1 MTGPYDAVVVGAGP
15 NGLAAAIAMAR
26 AGHSTLILE
35 GSSTPGGGCR
45 SAELTA
51 PGFVHDVCS
60 AIHPLAAASPFFREL
75 PLPELGARFIQPDIP
90 VAHPLDGGRS
100 AFLDRDVSVT
110 AEGMGSDRKR
120 YEKFMSPWVAREP
133 TLLKDLLRPIRIPRH
148 LLSTASFGLR
158 FGFSSVESMTKRF
171 ESDEARALFAGM
183 AAHSM
188 LALSAAPTAALA
200 LMFTMVGHA
209 HGWPLVAGGSQMLT
223 DSLVGV
229 LHSLGGEIRT
239 DSTVSSMSD
248 IPDSRVVLFDLTPR
262 QIASIAEGELPSRYA
277 KALGRFRYG
286 AGVWKVDWALSGPVP
301 WTAEAPRRAGTVHVG
316 GTFAEVA
323 HSEAEVTA
331 GRIPE
336 KPFVLVAQQSLFDID
351 RAPKE
356 GQHTLWGYCHVPHA
370 SDVDMTD
377 RIEAQIERFAPGFKD
392 LIIERHV
399 TGPSAME
406 SYNPNYIGGDING
419 GMQNFRQFFARPVLR
434 WDPYSTPNDRLFICS
449 SSTPPGGGVHGM
461 CGYNAAQVAMRRMPK
476 G

>member
-1 MTGPYDAVVVGAGP
+1 MT
-15 NGLAAAIAMAR
+15 
-26 AGHSTLILE
+26 
-35 GSSTPGGGCR
+35 
-45 SAELTA
+45 
-51 PGFVHDVCS
+51 
-60 AIHPLAAASPFFREL
+60 
-75 PLPELGARFIQPDIP
+75 DIP
-90 VAHPLDGGRS
+90 
-100 AFLDRDVSVT
+100 
-110 AEGMGSDRKR
+110 E
-120 YEKFMSPWVAREP
+120 
-133 TLLKDLLRPIRIPRH
+133 
-148 LLSTASFGLR
+148 
-158 FGFSSVESMTKRF
+158 
-171 ESDEARALFAGM
+171 
-183 AAHSM
+183 
-188 LALSAAPTAALA
+188 
-200 LMFTMVGHA
+200 
-209 HGWPLVAGGSQMLT
+209 
-223 DSLVGV
+223 
-229 LHSLGGEIRT
+229 
-239 DSTVSSMSD
+239 
-248 IPDSRVVLFDLTPR
+248 SRVVLFDLTPR
-262 QIASIAEGELPSRYA
+262 QIAVIAKDELPSRYA

-323 HSEAEVTA
+323 HAEAEVTA

-370 SDVDMTD
+370 SDIDMTD
-377 RIEAQIERFAPGFKD
+377 RIEAQIERFAPGFRD

-434 WDPYSTPNDRLFICS
+434 WDPYSTPNERLFICS

-461 CGYNAAQVAMRRMPK
+461 CGYNAAQVAIKRMPK